1 MKRLRT
7 EDLGL
12 RTQAAR
18 AKKNRGT
25 GFFSLQ
31 SSVLSPQSAASVL
44 AILLLSASIACS
56 THPPAPAAL
65 DTRND
70 VCRSCRMPVSDA
82 KLAAQL
88 VAPGE
93 EPKFFDDMGCLRD
106 HLIQSPAVRGSV
118 VYVADHRTGAWIR
131 AGQALFTRCP
141 DVPTPMGSHLLA
153 HAGAVSRD
161 ADPAARG
168 GAPVAPREI
177 FGPAGPP
184 GGAR

>member
-1 MKRLRT
+1 MNK
-7 EDLGL
+7 
-12 RTQAAR
+12 APAV
-18 AKKNRGT
+18 A
-25 GFFSLQ
+25 
-31 SSVLSPQSAASVL
+31 L
-44 AILLLSASIACS
+44 AIILGVSLRCAGRE
-56 THPPAPAAL
+56 PAPAAL
-65 DTRND
+65 DTKNEA
-70 VCRSCRMPVSDA
+70 CRACRMPVSDA

-93 EPKFFDDMGCLRD
+93 EPKFFDDIGCLRD

-118 VYVADHRTGAWIR
+118 VYVADHRTGAWVS

-153 HAGAVSRD
+153 HAGAASRD

-168 GAPVAPREI
+168 GAPVALREI

-184 GGAR
+184 GGVR